1 MKIKSIFCKEK
12 NSSFKIMENINEMQK
27 KILNE
32 FTIYRLYFENEKMKM
47 LLLNEN
53 QRYAFEN
60 LKLNYKTVLLS
71 QDRNFDLKH
80 IKNNKKVM
88 DVKENGLI
96 DQGEKK

>member
-1 MKIKSIFCKEK
+1 MKSIFCKER
-12 NSSFKIMENINEMQK
+12 NPSFKIMENINEMQK

-53 QRYAFEN
+53 QRCAFES

-88 DVKENGLI
+88 DVKEKELI
-96 DQGEKK
+96 DQEKKK